1 MSGVTLDEYDWFS
14 TSDLGF
20 CFTFVRGLTPEEAF
34 QRIGVELLTDE
45 NEDDEDVLG
54 GVLRAESADGGA
66 LLIEENGYAGTMD
79 ELLRPLSA
87 GTAVAS
93 VFRNGEFDQ
102 TFVYYEDGR
111 EILGFDPQFPG
122 DSRSGAEPDRHLGD
136 MRDLGL
142 VAEDGEDG
150 PDAGVEAAL
159 ALAERLT
166 GVRATPDELEGSGGL
181 GRIGLKGIL
190 PDY

>member
-1 MSGVTLDEYDWFS
+1 MSGVTLDGYDWFS
-14 TSDLGF
+14 TRELGF
-20 CFTFVRGLTPEEAF
+20 CLTFVRGLTPEEAF
-34 QRIGVELLTDE
+34 RRIGVEVLSEDE
-45 NEDDEDVLG
+45 EEDEDVLG
-54 GVLRAESADGGA
+54 GVLRGESADGGA
-66 LLIEENGYAGTMD
+66 LLVEENGYAGTMD

-93 VFRNGEFDQ
+93 VFRNADFDQ

-122 DSRSGAEPDRHLGD
+122 DSRSGADPDRHFAE

-142 VAEDGEDG
+142 IAEDGEDG
-150 PDAGVEAAL
+150 PETGVEAAL

-166 GVRATPDELEGSGGL
+166 GVRAASDDPAEA
-181 GRIGLKGIL
+181 RAGLKGVL